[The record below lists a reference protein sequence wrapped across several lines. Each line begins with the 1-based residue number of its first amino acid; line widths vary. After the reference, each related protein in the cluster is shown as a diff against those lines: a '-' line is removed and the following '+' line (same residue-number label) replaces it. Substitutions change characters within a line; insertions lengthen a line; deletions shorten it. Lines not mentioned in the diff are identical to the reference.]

1 MPQATPKRAGRSA
14 KAGSRF
20 PAEVLAANVRDYR
33 QLRGLSQE
41 QLAQKMA
48 ELGHP
53 WTAGIVGFVERGD
66 RNVTV
71 DELVGLAFC
80 LGFHPGKLLDPAG
93 VLGLY
98 GGADVAGASQASGL
112 DIGLAVPL
120 SQAMAGAWLSCQ
132 VAAGPNAEGDVHF
145 RPVPPWLDEDDV
157 GVTLSERAA
166 QICNTARAGQLAGTK
181 TKGKGKR

>member
-1 MPQATPKRAGRSA
+1 MPQATPKRAGR
-14 KAGSRF
+14 KPKPGSRF

-41 QLAQKMA
+41 QLAQKMT

-71 DELVGLAFC
+71 DELVGVAFC

-98 GGADVAGASQASGL
+98 GGADVSGAAEATGL
-112 DIGLAVPL
+112 DIGLEVPL

-132 VAAGPNAEGDVHF
+132 VAAGPDAGGDIHF
-145 RPVPPWLDEDDV
+145 RPVPPWWDEGDV
-157 GVTLSERAA
+157 GVRLSERLAKM
-166 QICNTARAGQLAGTK
+166 CNTARAGQLAGMP
-181 TKGKGKR
+181 KRKAKR